1 MKTLFKILNFF
12 RSLRM
17 SGKSYD
23 FKISEGKQFSSGG
36 GFLNVSEPEIIFH
49 ITFNNASHIF
59 IMDNPRQINK
69 AIGLKE
75 GIYGNKNSVLL
86 GFSSYHN
93 KFELWLFAN
102 SGNGFD
108 HVKIGD
114 FKTDEKLGPFK
125 LGIRKEEYYL
135 EYENQGYTIKREG
148 DEVPE
153 IVGMVR
159 SYFGGQKPNPKGNGI
174 VQIQI
179 DVD

>member
-12 RSLRM
+12 KSLRM
-17 SGKSYD
+17 SGKSYH
-23 FKISEGKQFSSGG
+23 FKIGEGKQFSSGG
-36 GFLNVSEPEIIFH
+36 GFLNVSEPEI
-49 ITFNNASHIF
+49 TFKIKFNESSHIF

-93 KFELWLFAN
+93 MFELWLFAN
-102 SGNGFD
+102 GGSGFN
-108 HVKIGD
+108 HVKIGN
-114 FKTDEKLGPFK
+114 FNTDDELGPFK
-125 LGIRKEEYYL
+125 LGIRKGEYYL
-135 EYENQGYTIKREG
+135 EYNDQEFIIKRE
-148 DEVPE
+148 DKEIPE

-159 SYFGGQKPNPKGNGI
+159 SYFGGQKPNPKGNGA